1 MKCFTQGNN
10 AYCLPGLTDRT
21 QDLQDFEVIENQ
33 SN

>member
-1 MKCFTQGNN
+1 MFHSRQQRLLFTW
-10 AYCLPGLTDRT
+10 LTDRT